1 MRDELLALGELQP
14 LEELTGVPDR
24 EARDR
29 RDGLPVEQDREAFG
43 LQPVALADR
52 TQRQGLEGFFLVFII
67 LAEHG
72 AALRR
77 LVPQTITGGASPLRG
92 VEGEQPRC
100 QLRVAEPPAD
110 AGQLLAVDQVF
121 SPFHADNDKNMGLS
135 LSAGEGGKTR
145 SKIGK

>member
-77 LVPQTITGGASPLRG
+77 LVPQTIAGGGSPVGAVERG
-92 VEGEQPRC
+92 R
-100 QLRVAEPPAD
+100 
-110 AGQLLAVDQVF
+110 AG
-121 SPFHADNDKNMGLS
+121 
-135 LSAGEGGKTR
+135 GGR
-145 SKIGK
+145 P

>member
-52 TQRQGLEGFFLVFII
+52 AERQRSVILFLVFII
-67 LAEHG
+67 LAEHR
-72 AALRR
+72 AALGR
-77 LVPQTITGGASPLRG
+77 LVAQTVAGGTRPVRA
-92 VEGEQPRC
+92 VEGEEPR
-100 QLRVAEPPAD
+100 
-110 AGQLLAVDQVF
+110 GQF
-121 SPFHADNDKNMGLS
+121 RIT
-135 LSAGEGGKTR
+135 E
-145 SKIGK
+145 